1 MGFREILGLLWGS
14 RLGGSP
20 ESVRG
25 NPVMLVAEGGDR
37 EERKGFS
44 GILEPELAG
53 LGDTFNVQNERETHG
68 C

>member
-1 MGFREILGLLWGS
+1 
-14 RLGGSP
+14 
-20 ESVRG
+20 
-25 NPVMLVAEGGDR
+25 MLVAEGGDR

-53 LGDTFNVQNERETHG
+53 LGDTFNVQNETETHG